1 MKGEL
6 VFVLAVLAIGVAV
19 VEAADRRREPY
30 TEGRVEQIL
39 PLAETMGPQ
48 PKPKPRRQWKRGET
62 GRGYA

>member
-19 VEAADRRREPY
+19 VEAANRRREPY

-39 PLAETMGPQ
+39 PLAETMGPPPP
-48 PKPKPRRQWKRGET
+48 PKPKRQWKRSET

>member
-1 MKGEL
+1 MRNEL
-6 VFVLAVLAIGVAV
+6 VFVLAVLAIGVSL

-39 PLAETMGPQ
+39 PLAETMGPPPP
-48 PKPKPRRQWKRGET
+48 PKPKRQWKRSET

>member
-19 VEAADRRREPY
+19 VEAANRRREPY

-39 PLAETMGPQ
+39 PTAETIGPQ
-48 PKPKPRRQWKRGET
+48 PKPKPKRQWKRSET